1 MKNKKIILAS
11 FLLLCVLLIIGIV
24 KNQPEYISKGVYDE
38 LLENDLIQKA
48 IVDDN
53 EVLLKSKEGN
63 FLITKDVVD
72 LNALWQKIPLE
83 YTKDYNLGEIALI
96 LILLTFLVSFLL
108 FLNKR
113 NKDRQNLLSLEK
125 NILEKNEHKN
135 TIQAVV
141 SDVKFKDVAGVDEAK
156 VELLEIVDFLKNPQK
171 YKNFGVKMPKG
182 VLLVGPPGVGKTLIA
197 KAVAGEA
204 GVPFFYQSGASFV
217 EIYVGM
223 GAKRVRELF
232 LKAKSQAP
240 SIIFIDEIDAVG
252 KSRGDF
258 SNVERDNT
266 LNQLLTQ
273 MDGFE
278 DNSGVIVMAATNKID
293 LMDNALLRSGRFD
306 RRIFISLPDFK
317 DRMYILQNYMKE
329 KNSNVNL
336 EKIAKVSVGFSG
348 AALETLVNEAAINAI
363 RRKSDFIEES
373 DFFAVLN
380 KVLLGKKKIFSLNDN
395 ERKIQSTYQAAK
407 ALCAFYFDIKFE
419 KITLIEDRFKEY
431 ENTIKSRSELL
442 NKIKVFLAGS
452 IAMELIFNES
462 YTNAQSDLIKV
473 KEILAFMENFG
484 MLNEGLLQDQKQ
496 EVKEFLEMMKDKI
509 TKLASILLENEKIER
524 QDVEKVIMELK

>member
-11 FLLLCVLLIIGIV
+11 FLLLCVLLAIFFV
-24 KNQPEYISKGVYDE
+24 KNQPENISKAYYEE
-38 LLENDLIQKA
+38 LLNNDLIQKA
-48 IVDDN
+48 IIDQN
-53 EVLLKSKEGN
+53 EILLKSKEGN
-63 FLITKDVVD
+63 FLIAKELVNLGT
-72 LNALWQKIPLE
+72 LWEKIPLE
-83 YTKDYNLGEIALI
+83 YSKEYNLSSIFLV
-96 LILLTFLVSFLL
+96 LILLTFLISFLM
-108 FLNKR
+108 FLNKK
-113 NKDRQNLLSLEK
+113 NKYKQNLLSSQKDILENNESK
-125 NILEKNEHKN
+125 NIIK
-135 TIQAVV
+135 AVV
-141 SDVKFKDVAGVDEAK
+141 SDVKFDDVAGVEEAK
-156 VELLEIVDFLKNPQK
+156 VELLEIVDFLKNPTK

-240 SIIFIDEIDAVG
+240 SIIFIDEIDAIG

-258 SNVERDNT
+258 SNVERDST

-278 DNSGVIVMAATNKID
+278 DNSGVIVIAATNKID
-293 LMDNALLRSGRFD
+293 LMDSALLRSGRFD
-306 RRIFISLPDFK
+306 RRIFISLPDFN
-317 DRMYILQNYMKE
+317 DRVKILKNYMKE

-363 RRKSDFIEES
+363 RRKSNLIEEN

-380 KVLLGKKKIFSLNDN
+380 KVLMGKKKIFSLNDK
-395 ERKIQSTYQAAK
+395 ERKIQASYQAAK
-407 ALCAFYFDIKFE
+407 ALCAFYFDVKFE

-431 ENTIKSRSELL
+431 ENT
-442 NKIKVFLAGS
+442 
-452 IAMELIFNES
+452 
-462 YTNAQSDLIKV
+462 
-473 KEILAFMENFG
+473 
-484 MLNEGLLQDQKQ
+484 
-496 EVKEFLEMMKDKI
+496 
-509 TKLASILLENEKIER
+509 
-524 QDVEKVIMELK
+524 

>member
-1 MKNKKIILAS
+1 
-11 FLLLCVLLIIGIV
+11 
-24 KNQPEYISKGVYDE
+24 
-38 LLENDLIQKA
+38 
-48 IVDDN
+48 
-53 EVLLKSKEGN
+53 
-63 FLITKDVVD
+63 
-72 LNALWQKIPLE
+72 
-83 YTKDYNLGEIALI
+83 
-96 LILLTFLVSFLL
+96 
-108 FLNKR
+108 
-113 NKDRQNLLSLEK
+113 
-125 NILEKNEHKN
+125 
-135 TIQAVV
+135 
-141 SDVKFKDVAGVDEAK
+141 
-156 VELLEIVDFLKNPQK
+156 
-171 YKNFGVKMPKG
+171 MPKG

-232 LKAKSQAP
+232 LKAKSKAP

-317 DRMYILQNYMKE
+317 DRMHILQNYMKE
-329 KNSNVNL
+329 KKSSVDL
-336 EKIAKVSVGFSG
+336 EKIAKASVGFSG

-363 RRKSDFIEES
+363 RRKSDLIEEN

-380 KVLLGKKKIFSLNDN
+380 KVLMGKKRFSL
-395 ERKIQSTYQAAK
+395 
-407 ALCAFYFDIKFE
+407 
-419 KITLIEDRFKEY
+419 
-431 ENTIKSRSELL
+431 
-442 NKIKVFLAGS
+442 
-452 IAMELIFNES
+452 
-462 YTNAQSDLIKV
+462 
-473 KEILAFMENFG
+473 
-484 MLNEGLLQDQKQ
+484 
-496 EVKEFLEMMKDKI
+496 
-509 TKLASILLENEKIER
+509 
-524 QDVEKVIMELK
+524 

>member
-11 FLLLCVLLIIGIV
+11 FLLLCVFVIV
-24 KNQPEYISKGVYDE
+24 AFIKNQPDYISKAAYEE
-38 LLENDLIQKA
+38 LLEQNLIQKA
-48 IVDDN
+48 IVENN
-53 EVLLKSKEGN
+53 EILLKSKEGN
-63 FLITKDVVD
+63 FLIAKDVVD

-83 YTKDYNLGEIALI
+83 YAKDYNLSEFFLI
-96 LILLTFLVSFLL
+96 FILLAFLVSFLL
-108 FLNKR
+108 FLNKK

-125 NILEKNEHKN
+125 NILEKNEQN
-135 TIQAVV
+135 STIQDVV
-141 SDVKFKDVAGVDEAK
+141 SEVKFKDVAGVDEAK

-171 YKNFGVKMPKG
+171 YKDFGVKMPKG

-232 LKAKSQAP
+232 LKAKSKAP

-317 DRMYILQNYMKE
+317 DRMHILQNYMKE
-329 KNSNVNL
+329 KKSSVDL
-336 EKIAKVSVGFSG
+336 EKIAKASVGFSG

-363 RRKSDFIEES
+363 RRKSDLIEEN

-380 KVLLGKKKIFSLNDN
+380 KVLMGKKKIFSLSDK
-395 ERKIQSTYQAAK
+395 ERKIQATYQAAK
-407 ALCAFYFDIKFE
+407 ALCAFYFDVKFE

-431 ENTIKSRSELL
+431 ENTIKSKSELL

-452 IAMELIFNES
+452 VAMELIFNES
-462 YTNAQSDLIKV
+462 YTNAQSDLLKV
-473 KEILAFMENFG
+473 KELLTFMETFA
-484 MLNEGLLQDQKQ
+484 MANESLLQEQKQ
-496 EVKEFLEMMKDKI
+496 EVKEFLELMKEKVVR
-509 TKLASILLENEKIER
+509 LASILLENEKIEK
-524 QDVEKVIMELK
+524 QDIEKIIME

>member
-1 MKNKKIILAS
+1 
-11 FLLLCVLLIIGIV
+11 
-24 KNQPEYISKGVYDE
+24 
-38 LLENDLIQKA
+38 
-48 IVDDN
+48 
-53 EVLLKSKEGN
+53 
-63 FLITKDVVD
+63 
-72 LNALWQKIPLE
+72 
-83 YTKDYNLGEIALI
+83 
-96 LILLTFLVSFLL
+96 ILLTFLISFLM
-108 FLNKR
+108 FLNKK
-113 NKDRQNLLSLEK
+113 NKYKQNLLSSQKDILENNESK
-125 NILEKNEHKN
+125 NIIK
-135 TIQAVV
+135 AVV
-141 SDVKFKDVAGVDEAK
+141 SDVKFDDVAGVEEAK
-156 VELLEIVDFLKNPQK
+156 VELLEIVDFLKNPTK

-240 SIIFIDEIDAVG
+240 SIIFIDEIDAIG

-258 SNVERDNT
+258 SNVERDST

-278 DNSGVIVMAATNKID
+278 DNSGVIVIAATNKID
-293 LMDNALLRSGRFD
+293 LMDSALLRSGRFD
-306 RRIFISLPDFK
+306 RRIFISLPDFN
-317 DRMYILQNYMKE
+317 DRVKILKNYMKE

-363 RRKSDFIEES
+363 RRKSNLIEEN

-380 KVLLGKKKIFSLNDN
+380 KVLMGKKKIFSLNDK
-395 ERKIQSTYQAAK
+395 ERKIQASYQAAK
-407 ALCAFYFDIKFE
+407 ALCAFYFDVKFE

-442 NKIKVFLAGS
+442 NKIKVYLAGN
-452 IAMELIFNES
+452 IAM
-462 YTNAQSDLIKV
+462 
-473 KEILAFMENFG
+473 
-484 MLNEGLLQDQKQ
+484 
-496 EVKEFLEMMKDKI
+496 
-509 TKLASILLENEKIER
+509 
-524 QDVEKVIMELK
+524 

>member
-11 FLLLCVLLIIGIV
+11 FLLLCILLIIGVI

-38 LLENDLIQKA
+38 LLENNLIQKA

-53 EVLLKSKEGN
+53 EVLLKSKEGK

-72 LNALWQKIPLE
+72 LNALWQKIPIE
-83 YTKDYNLGEIALI
+83 YTKNYNLSEIILI
-96 LILLTFLVSFLL
+96 LILLAFLVSFLL
-108 FLNKR
+108 FLNKK

-135 TIQAVV
+135 TVKAVV

-317 DRMYILQNYMKE
+317 DRMHILQNYMRE
-329 KNSNVNL
+329 KKSNVNL

-363 RRKSDFIEES
+363 RRQSEFIEEN

-380 KVLLGKKKIFSLNDN
+380 KVLMGKKKIFSLNDN
-395 ERKIQSTYQAAK
+395 ERKIQATYQAAK
-407 ALCAFYFDIKFE
+407 ALCAFYFDVKFE
-419 KITLIEDRFKEY
+419 KITLVEDRFKEY
-431 ENTIKSRSELL
+431 ENTIKSKSELL

-452 IAMELIFNES
+452 IAMELIFNEN
-462 YTNAQSDLIKV
+462 YTNAQSDFLKI
-473 KEILAFMENFG
+473 KEILTFMENFG
-484 MLNEGLLQDQKQ
+484 MASENLMQDQKQ
-496 EVKEFLEMMKDKI
+496 EVKGFLELMKNKVI
-509 TKLASILLENEKIER
+509 KLANILLENEKLEKY
-524 QDVEKVIMELK
+524 DVEKVIME